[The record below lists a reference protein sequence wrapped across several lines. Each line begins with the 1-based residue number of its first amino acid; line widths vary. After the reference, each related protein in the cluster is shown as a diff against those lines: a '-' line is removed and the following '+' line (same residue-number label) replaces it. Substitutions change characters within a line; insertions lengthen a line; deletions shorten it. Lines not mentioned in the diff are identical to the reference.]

1 MAFVSVADRWLNR
14 QKRSTE
20 AVVMTLDHILDEG
33 KGSREDPEY
42 IISWDGY
49 TADIVEDDTIIT
61 KAYIIVDEEF
71 AAGTVATV
79 DIGGVAFFSD
89 AALPAGGIVVS
100 ATEDVYFKR
109 GQTIT
114 VSVNAGGAPQP
125 VTQGKLRVVL
135 ETIKPGLNDGAYA
148 G

>member
-1 MAFVSVADRWLNR
+1 MAYVSVADRWLNR

-20 AVVMTLDHILDEG
+20 AIVMTLDSVLDEG

-49 TADIVEDDTIIT
+49 TADVIEADTIIT

-71 AAGTVATV
+71 PSGTVANV
-79 DIGGVAFFSD
+79 DVAGETFFAD
-89 AALPAGGIVVS
+89 AALPASGIVVS
-100 ATEDVYFKR
+100 SLEDIYFKKP
-109 GQTIT
+109 QTIT
-114 VSVNAGGAPQP
+114 VSVNAGGSPAPI
-125 VTQGKLRVVL
+125 TQGKLRVVF